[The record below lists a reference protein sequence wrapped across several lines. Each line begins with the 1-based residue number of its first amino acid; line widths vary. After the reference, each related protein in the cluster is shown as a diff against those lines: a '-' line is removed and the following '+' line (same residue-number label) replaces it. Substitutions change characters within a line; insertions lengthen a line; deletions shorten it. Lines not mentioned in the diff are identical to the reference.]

1 MIGIGG
7 DVLEDLKFLI
17 DLQEV
22 DQRIHRINKNKER
35 LPRLVKL
42 AGETLR
48 DAEAARD
55 AAQEA
60 YDTVTKERRESEAKI
75 QDETELL
82 KKLKLRSTEI
92 KTNKEYFAHLK
103 EIEEC
108 QKRISKLEESVLA
121 LMEGVEK
128 AEAELSEKKRLAA
141 DEESKFTENKANIE
155 KRFEADDKAL
165 AELTARREELLPK
178 ISKEAVGQYREV
190 HRLYPDS
197 AVVEA
202 VNGNCTG
209 CRMTIP
215 PQVFN
220 NVKKGESVIM
230 CYNCRRIL
238 FFKGQAS

>member
-7 DVLEDLKFLI
+7 DVLEDLKFLV

-22 DQRIHRINKNKER
+22 DQRIHGINKNKER

-48 DAEAARD
+48 ETEAARD

-60 YDTVTKERRESEAKI
+60 YDTAAKERREAEAKI

-82 KKLKLRSTEI
+82 KKLKLRSSEI

-128 AEAELSEKKRLAA
+128 AEAELNEKKKIAA
-141 DEESKFTENKANIE
+141 DEEAKFTENKVSIE
-155 KRFEADDKAL
+155 KRFEDDDRAL
-165 AELTARREELLPK
+165 AELTAKREEMLPR
-178 ISKEAVGQYREV
+178 ISKEAVDRYHEV
-190 HRLYPDS
+190 NRMYPDS

-209 CRMTIP
+209 CRMVIP

-220 NVKKGESVIM
+220 NVKKGESIVM

-238 FFKGQAS
+238 YFKGQAS